1 MRTYLLRILP
11 LLATLIF
18 YGCKKEE
25 GKVEIQIL
33 NKEVHSLDKDF
44 KGGFYLTDEETK
56 KSQNIIRF
64 KLINNTDHK
73 QILVFNPF
81 DSALSNLMP
90 ELKGANGKI
99 KKYSPGIRDFFD
111 DPDYTS
117 YFNCKFSTW
126 EDITVNYKN
135 IGIKEVDI
143 YMDYRHN
150 NILLYPG
157 EERIIETIIYLPLLS
172 TYYNRFASGSTKF
185 YGIKEDDLFCLTYN
199 TNPLRY
205 KRSLPDWE
213 LKQLN
218 DKGIHFYND
227 TIKSNYIPIRLIK

>member
-11 LLATLIF
+11 ILAALIF
-18 YGCKKEE
+18 CGCKKEE

-33 NKEVHSLDKDF
+33 NKEVHSLDKEF
-44 KGGFYLTDEETK
+44 KGDFYFTNEEIK

-64 KLINNTDHK
+64 KLINNTDYK

-90 ELKGANGKI
+90 EVKGANGEI
-99 KKYSPGIRDFFD
+99 KKYSPGIRDFFN
-111 DPDYTS
+111 DPEYIAYS
-117 YFNCKFSTW
+117 NCMLNTW

-135 IGIKEVDI
+135 MGIKEVDI
-143 YMDYRHN
+143 YMDYRQN

-172 TYYNRFASGSTKF
+172 AYYNRFASGSIKF
-185 YGIKEDDLFCLTYN
+185 YGIKEYDLFCLTYK
-199 TNPLRY
+199 TYPLRY

-218 DKGIHFYND
+218 DKNILFYDD
-227 TIKSNYIPIRLIK
+227 TIRSNYIPIKLIK